1 MKRGD
6 LLQTHTP
13 NKKIAFRKLRN
24 DVIFILSLLF
34 LFSAVGLTVILT
46 GESGDT
52 VTVTVN
58 KTVFGEYPLNR
69 DTVVEIRA
77 NGHLNILV
85 IKDGH
90 AFVESADCPDGICA
104 SHRPISRDG
113 ESIICLPNKV
123 VISVSANDENTPDI
137 IV

>member
-1 MKRGD
+1 M
-6 LLQTHTP
+6 
-13 NKKIAFRKLRN
+13 
-24 DVIFILSLLF
+24 
-34 LFSAVGLTVILT
+34 LT

-85 IKDGH
+85 IKDGR